1 MSAVSGLVI
10 RPFKAIVKWCS
21 ASSGRLVAL
30 LVVGVLVVAAALA
43 ALLWPEFRVGG
54 PPAGGAEP
62 LSATVR
68 NLALIVAGIVAV
80 ILTVWRIRVSEQQA
94 EIARLG
100 LLNERFQR
108 GAEMLGSP
116 VVSVRMGGIHA
127 LDDLARE
134 RPELYH
140 IRVILLLCAFV
151 RHPTGFETNPGAQP
165 ISEGATRWYKLRPD
179 VRAAIEAV
187 AHRSEIGLLVEEESE
202 LPKKRILDL
211 QGSDL
216 RGASLAGSDFA
227 GANFHEAQLDRV
239 QFANANLSQAT
250 FSNAHLPRAHLL
262 HADLSNAQ
270 LSGAVMAGAY
280 AARAKFCAAH
290 MTNDMTNANLSWADL
305 TGTAVG
311 TADLTGADLT
321 ECNLS
326 GASFSEAR
334 RSTLHSSGVHESRT
348 VYALLT
354 QAQLDRAVCA
364 PGQPPSLAEGT
375 TDTETGLPLVWRG
388 RNRHTC
394 EDGAHLPC
402 GNTSCKECSPCERCK
417 EHKARGSSVGGAP
430 AV

>member
-21 ASSGRLVAL
+21 ASSRRLVAL

-187 AHRSEIGLLVEEESE
+187 AHRSVWVPII
-202 LPKKRILDL
+202 R
-211 QGSDL
+211 
-216 RGASLAGSDFA
+216 
-227 GANFHEAQLDRV
+227 
-239 QFANANLSQAT
+239 
-250 FSNAHLPRAHLL
+250 
-262 HADLSNAQ
+262 
-270 LSGAVMAGAY
+270 
-280 AARAKFCAAH
+280 
-290 MTNDMTNANLSWADL
+290 SWAL
-305 TGTAVG
+305 TRGFALHPGT
-311 TADLTGADLT
+311 
-321 ECNLS
+321 
-326 GASFSEAR
+326 
-334 RSTLHSSGVHESRT
+334 
-348 VYALLT
+348 
-354 QAQLDRAVCA
+354 
-364 PGQPPSLAEGT
+364 
-375 TDTETGLPLVWRG
+375 
-388 RNRHTC
+388 RNRYEIRYTRTQHRPPIAAGQRPRPSFRHPQGDEPRSRNAFPRISERVSRDSEREREC
-394 EDGAHLPC
+394 LLCVRGVC
-402 GNTSCKECSPCERCK
+402 G
-417 EHKARGSSVGGAP
+417 V
-430 AV
+430 V